1 MSQENVEI
9 VRCMYEVWNGPLPA
23 EALLPFVAQ
32 DFEYVNPSNAVE
44 PGVRRGHEGM
54 LAAQASLSAAFDEYS
69 HEVDEITDL
78 GDRVLAWVMFR
89 ARATTGG
96 LRYDQAEAQIWT
108 LRDGLITRHEWF
120 HDRAEALEAVGPM
133 AVHRPLT

>member
-9 VRCMYEVWNGPLPA
+9 VRRVYEIWNGPGPP
-23 EALLPFVAQ
+23 EALLPLIAQ

-44 PGVRRGHEGM
+44 PGVRRGHEGF
-54 LAAQASLSAAFDEYS
+54 LATQASLDAAFDEYE
-69 HEVDEITDL
+69 HEPGEMVDL
-78 GDRVLAWVMFR
+78 GDRVLVWTTFR
-89 ARATTGG
+89 AHATTGE

-120 HDRAEALEAVGPM
+120 HDRAEALEAAGL
-133 AVHRPLT
+133 RE